1 MFTAARPTKR
11 ALFRCPKLPHGIS
24 ATFTSLLLAAGL
36 LTFTEFDWVRG
47 AQQPD
52 AIDDAVPAP
61 LAPSN
66 GQSPAQAS
74 PSSDAL
80 ARLQS
85 LLNTVDSSDPATV
98 AKALGAEFV
107 SKFSD
112 ISDSPV
118 NVLSSLSDP
127 DGSTPPELL
136 LKWWFESAAGNSVNA
151 DATTGA
157 GWSLFLITKD
167 QGRWHLSPLL
177 DGSETFDLE
186 LVKLSPA
193 GKRALAVTLYHGE
206 TQVPYPLIFKISD
219 GPAKLIWD
227 GRSDDTLYKGYDF
240 GRVELRDAGGE
251 GSAQMVVTGR
261 EDPGLL
267 VFPKESQRG
276 FAARTTYTWNGKA
289 FVPAKVEYSRNPD
302 YTLYRFISALHL
314 HDFKGAY
321 ALIEPK
327 SFLGD
332 EEPSLEK
339 FKKHIEDSWPEFLDD
354 QIFEAL
360 VTGTALTDYTFAL
373 PESPKHYVYHPEFSA
388 DGTLIV
394 HLKRR
399 EGK

>member
-193 GKRALAVTLYHGE
+193 GKRALAVTLYH
-206 TQVPYPLIFKISD
+206 
-219 GPAKLIWD
+219 
-227 GRSDDTLYKGYDF
+227 
-240 GRVELRDAGGE
+240 
-251 GSAQMVVTGR
+251 
-261 EDPGLL
+261 
-267 VFPKESQRG
+267 
-276 FAARTTYTWNGKA
+276 
-289 FVPAKVEYSRNPD
+289 
-302 YTLYRFISALHL
+302 
-314 HDFKGAY
+314 
-321 ALIEPK
+321 
-327 SFLGD
+327 
-332 EEPSLEK
+332 
-339 FKKHIEDSWPEFLDD
+339 
-354 QIFEAL
+354 
-360 VTGTALTDYTFAL
+360 
-373 PESPKHYVYHPEFSA
+373 
-388 DGTLIV
+388 
-394 HLKRR
+394 
-399 EGK
+399 